1 MDQTKRQHLIK
12 TLNNEGMT
20 VLLTKDYNAI
30 LLNLAL
36 LKRFDRLVRTAATVD
51 TPLAMLVRDI
61 DKGAAL
67 IAEAT
72 NA

>member
-1 MDQTKRQHLIK
+1 MDAQRKQHLIK

-67 IAEAT
+67 ITEAT